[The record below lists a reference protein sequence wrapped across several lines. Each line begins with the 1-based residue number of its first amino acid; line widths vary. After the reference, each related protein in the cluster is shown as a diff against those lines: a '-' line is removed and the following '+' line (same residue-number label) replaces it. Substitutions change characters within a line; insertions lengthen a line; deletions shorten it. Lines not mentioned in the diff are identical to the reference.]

1 MYTCHLFLRCRR
13 EIFILGVLGFLKT
26 TRSFPK
32 IPEQVRSLP
41 KTSEVCRRRS
51 YRENAYHKIRDHLL
65 DSWITG
71 NDSLNFLILNYWN
84 AQIVYQ
90 HAFPAFVYCDRYLW
104 LAVVS
109 WHWSILLPQVVEGL
123 AVCTIQ
129 ERTETSTV
137 QPSGKGYVEKCQ
149 ERCHPWG
156 KLVILTFCIFLAGE
170 TAL

>member
-1 MYTCHLFLRCRR
+1 MKNVKLHGHIILPIIVHSKLIVNSDIAFVKMPISNRHL
-13 EIFILGVLGFLKT
+13 
-26 TRSFPK
+26 
-32 IPEQVRSLP
+32 
-41 KTSEVCRRRS
+41 
-51 YRENAYHKIRDHLL
+51 IRDQLI

-71 NDSLNFLILNYWN
+71 NDSMNFLILNYWN

-104 LAVVS
+104 LTVVS

-123 AVCTIQ
+123 AVWTIQ
-129 ERTETSTV
+129 ERTKTSTV

-156 KLVILTFCIFLAGE
+156 KLVILTFCIFVAGE
-170 TAL
+170 TALQLNINDDPLKQNT

>member
-1 MYTCHLFLRCRR
+1 MP
-13 EIFILGVLGFLKT
+13 LKLIVT
-26 TRSFPK
+26 LLSSRGQYLISTF
-32 IPEQVRSLP
+32 
-41 KTSEVCRRRS
+41 
-51 YRENAYHKIRDHLL
+51 RDQLL

-71 NDSLNFLILNYWN
+71 NNSLNFFILNYWN
-84 AQIVYQ
+84 AKIVYQ

-123 AVCTIQ
+123 AVWTIQ
-129 ERTETSTV
+129 EWTKTSTV

-170 TAL
+170 AALQLNVDDDPLKQNT